1 MSRLTVVKNAF
12 ANLCRGGATAF
23 VTLLLPPFLTRIL
36 SQDAYGT
43 WLLILQLGTYVSLF
57 DFGVQTAVGRFVAH
71 CNELGDTKQRDSI
84 VSTAI
89 SILASV
95 GLLAIVGISILAW
108 QLPHLFKD
116 MPAELHQ
123 DAQLALLIVGG
134 SLCVSLPFT
143 VFGAIFIGLQRYDIP
158 AWIIGTSKL
167 LGGIFVVI
175 VAHSSHSIV
184 MMAIVMGAT
193 NLFVGFWQ
201 FVAYKKMAGH
211 ILVSIRLLS
220 KAAAIDIM
228 QYCSSLVVW
237 TIGGILVT
245 SLDGVIIGY
254 FDYKS
259 LAYYALAASLTT
271 FIVGIQ
277 GSVFSSILP
286 NAAALGARED
296 REGLGELLISTT
308 RYAVIILIITSLPLI
323 ICTKPILAVWVGTNY
338 AIHTAQLL
346 QLLVVA
352 NFIRQL
358 AGPYAM
364 IAMAVGEQKKIV
376 LSPIIEGIIN
386 VTISILV
393 TKQIGVIGVAIGTM
407 IGGTISVVSHFLY
420 NLPRT
425 KSIYVPH
432 VKYVF
437 HAILKPLISV
447 LPGTAYMLLFTNQ
460 DNYKFDAFSIF
471 SLALVSILTMYMLYV
486 FGMTQVEKQK
496 CIMLLKRK
504 LNLARSSN

>member
-23 VTLLLPPFLTRIL
+23 VTLLLPPFLTRSL
-36 SQDAYGT
+36 QQDAYGT
-43 WLLILQLGTYVSLF
+43 WLLVLQLSTYVSLF

-71 CNELGDTKQRDSI
+71 CNELGDTKQRDNI

-89 SILASV
+89 AILASI
-95 GLLAIVGISILAW
+95 GLLASVGISILAW

-116 MPAELHQ
+116 MPAELHR
-123 DAQLALLIVGG
+123 DAQLALLLVGI
-134 SLCVSLPFT
+134 SLCVSLPFS

-158 AWIIGTSKL
+158 AWIIGTNKL

-175 VAHSSHSIV
+175 VAQSSHSIV

-193 NLFVGFWQ
+193 NLFVGLWQ
-201 FVAYKKMAGH
+201 FVAYKKMAGQ
-211 ILVSIRLLS
+211 ILVSINLLS
-220 KAAAIDIM
+220 KSAAMDII

-237 TIGGILVT
+237 TIGSILVT

-286 NAAALGARED
+286 NAAALGARGD
-296 REGLGELLISTT
+296 REGLGELLIATT
-308 RYAVIILIITSLPLI
+308 RYAVIILIVTSLPLI
-323 ICTKPILAVWVGTNY
+323 ICTKPLLSIWVGKNY

-346 QLLVVA
+346 QLLVIA

-364 IAMAVGEQKKIV
+364 IAMAVGEQKKII
-376 LSPIIEGIIN
+376 LSPIIEGVIN

-393 TKQIGVIGVAIGTM
+393 TREIGAIGVAIGTM
-407 IGGTISVVSHFLY
+407 IGGSISVAGHFLY

-425 KSIYVPH
+425 TSIYVPRIR
-432 VKYVF
+432 
-437 HAILKPLISV
+437 HAFYTILKPLISV
-447 LPGTAYMLLFTNQ
+447 VPGMIYMLLVANQ
-460 DNYKFDAFSIF
+460 DDYKFDTI
-471 SLALVSILTMYMLYV
+471 SLLSLTFVSILTIYILYAV
-486 FGMTQVEKQK
+486 GLTQVEKNN
-496 CIMLLKRK
+496 CIMLLRRK
-504 LNLARSSN
+504 LNFN